1 LRNVVLAL
9 GFCLLVSIAAPSSRA
24 SDVTLRQEV
33 DVRGNSIYLSDLLPV
48 QAPDGLRASFQG
60 ILVGVAPQPGSS
72 RILDR
77 SKIEGLLGT
86 AAGNI
91 EIPQSIVVRRTGR
104 KISRDEVVPV
114 IRAALRRSG
123 LPDDL
128 QPDDLRVFPE
138 VFASSDTPALEV
150 RRVDFDET
158 LNQAKFLM
166 AERGSLPF
174 LVTAQ
179 FHTGNLVQAAVA
191 EPVSAAS
198 KGEASR
204 TPESAPVVT
213 STAAMLRLAS
223 GSPAGS
229 QQFGGQTLV
238 EAGKTATLFLNSG
251 TMRMLLDVTA
261 LEKGSLNQTVRV
273 KLPGTNKILRAQ
285 VTGAHRLEATF

>member
-1 LRNVVLAL
+1 M
-9 GFCLLVSIAAPSSRA
+9 AAPLSRA

-33 DVRGNSIYLSDLLPV
+33 EVRGNAIYLSDLLPV

-77 SKIEGLLGT
+77 SKIAELLGT
-86 AAGNI
+86 AAGNV
-91 EIPQSIVVRRTGR
+91 EIPQAIVVRRTGR
-104 KISRDEVVPV
+104 KIAREEVVPV
-114 IRAALRRSG
+114 IRAALKRSG
-123 LPDDL
+123 LPDENL
-128 QPDDLRVFPE
+128 QPEDLRVFPD
-138 VFASSDTPALEV
+138 VFASSDTPVLEV

-191 EPVSAAS
+191 DPV
-198 KGEASR
+198 KGETSR
-204 TPESAPVVT
+204 TPESGAPVT
-213 STAAMLRLAS
+213 STAAMLRLS
-223 GSPAGS
+223 GSTVTS
-229 QQFGGQTLV
+229 QQFGGPTLV

-273 KLPGTNKILRAQ
+273 KLPATNKILRAQ

>member
-1 LRNVVLAL
+1 MALAV
-9 GFCLLVSIAAPSSRA
+9 GFCFLAAVAAPSSHA

-33 DVRGNSIYLSDLLPV
+33 DVRGSAIYLSDLLPV

-91 EIPQSIVVRRTGR
+91 EVPQAIVVRRTGR
-104 KISRDEVVPV
+104 KISREEVVPV
-114 IRAALRRSG
+114 IRAALKRSG
-123 LPDDL
+123 LPDEDL

-191 EPVSAAS
+191 DPVSAAS
-198 KGEASR
+198 KGEASK
-204 TPESAPVVT
+204 TAESGPTVT

-223 GSPAGS
+223 GSVVS
-229 QQFGGQTLV
+229 HQQFGGPILV

-285 VTGAHRLEATF
+285 VTGAHRLEAIF